1 MRKFLIK
8 RTRNF
13 AEFIVKMFEI
23 LGVCSIAYALPAL
36 LISVIGWDWS
46 LYHTL
51 ITAVMYNVIAFC
63 FMCFILYVYI
73 MKDDYIDT
81 PKF

>member
-1 MRKFLIK
+1 MKKFLIN

-13 AEFIVKMFEI
+13 AEFTVKLFEI
-23 LGVCSIAYALPAL
+23 LGICSIAYALPAL
-36 LISVIGWDWS
+36 MISVIGWDWS

-51 ITAVMYNVIAFC
+51 VTSVLYNVIAIV
-63 FMCFILYVYI
+63 FMFVILYAYV

-81 PKF
+81 PRF

>member
-1 MRKFLIK
+1 MKKFLIK

-13 AEFIVKMFEI
+13 AEFTIKMFEI
-23 LGVCSIAYALPAL
+23 LGICCVAYALPAL

-51 ITAVMYNVIAFC
+51 VTSVLYNVIAVV
-63 FMCFILYVYI
+63 FMIVILYAYV

-81 PKF
+81 PRF

>member
-1 MRKFLIK
+1 MKKFLIK

-13 AEFIVKMFEI
+13 AEFTIKMFEI
-23 LGVCSIAYALPAL
+23 LGICSIAYALPAL
-36 LISVIGWDWS
+36 MISVIGWDWS

-51 ITAVMYNVIAFC
+51 VTSVLYNVIAIV
-63 FMCFILYVYI
+63 FMFVILYAYV

-81 PKF
+81 PGF